1 MIGKN
6 DIEENFKFLDID
18 MKKRS
23 QFGSSFLTL
32 YTDVQT
38 EFENLEQFPSSTF
51 RLDLIRPDSRGDA
64 KCKVFKGRSSAKYYT
79 GFVPV
84 LKDYNGGN
92 GLLRRMTVYQC
103 DPASSDIAKEFTAK
117 TQDCNDGNYPPHTVC
132 KSVLFIWTPGS
143 GGEMLQQG
151 AGLEAL
157 LDEKRK
163 HYFLL
168 ENIYNAGTGFLSD
181 NSGVELFYS
190 RQALQPAG
198 KMIIGHRHSNKLV
211 VMPEVEDWRTTG
223 LCSSLCLRMSTVNMI
238 NISSVSLHAGDQVDK
253 VRLVVMQEGRSETVV
268 SGYRSD
274 YQPVRQLYTPYGV
287 DTRQGDMVVECTYSN
302 KNSFMLTGGVGR
314 GGREEC
320 FAVVTYTPKIEMVEC
335 VSEPD
340 KTSMEDS
347 YNIEYEEY
355 STGVQQMMKM
365 WTNLTEV
372 EKKEVNIKSYN
383 NSLAI
388 FCTNHDLTKTKKA
401 GVKAPTVEE
410 ESNTQ
415 ECPREPSL
423 ESKEIKSPR
432 NGRVLDWDADIRQF
446 ETGTKNTGS
455 AVIKNLTS
463 VTIFMIIL
471 LFIL

>member
-1 MIGKN
+1 MIGKS

-38 EFENLEQFPSSTF
+38 DFENLEQFPSYNF

-64 KCKVFKGRSSAKYYT
+64 MCKVFKGRSSAKFYP
-79 GFVPV
+79 GFVPI
-84 LKDYNGGN
+84 LKGYNGGN

-103 DPASSDIAKEFTAK
+103 DPASSDIAEEFTAD
-117 TQDCNDGNYPPHTVC
+117 TLSCNDANYPPYKVC

-151 AGLEAL
+151 VGLESL
-157 LDEKRK
+157 LDENRK
-163 HYFLL
+163 HYLLL

-198 KMIIGHRHSNKLV
+198 KMIIGHRHSNKLI
-211 VMPEVEDWRTTG
+211 VMPEVDDWRTTG
-223 LCSSLCLRMSTVNMI
+223 LWSSSCLRMSSVDMM
-238 NISSVSLHAGDQVDK
+238 NISSVSLHAGDKVDK
-253 VRLVVMQEGRSETVV
+253 VRMMVIQEGRSETVV

-287 DTRQGDMVVECTYSN
+287 DTRAGDMVVECTYSN
-302 KNSFMLTGGVGR
+302 KNSYMLTGGVGR

-320 FAVVTYTPKIEMVEC
+320 FAVVTYTPKIDMVEC

-340 KTSMEDS
+340 KSSMEDS

-355 STGVQQMMKM
+355 STGVHQMLKS

-388 FCTNHDLTKTKKA
+388 FCTSDNLTKTKKA
-401 GVKAPTVEE
+401 GVKAPKVEE

-415 ECPREPSL
+415 ECLHEESQDSTVVKSL
-423 ESKEIKSPR
+423 R
-432 NGRVLDWDADIRQF
+432 NGRVLNLDADIMQLDAM
-446 ETGTKNTGS
+446 TKNKGTKMI
-455 AVIKNLTS
+455 ANLAS
-463 VTIFMIIL
+463 VTLFKIIL
-471 LFIL
+471 VFIL